1 MFLETQLDEALTSQR
16 SEIRFIRE
24 LLQAFGG
31 IQLIAEE
38 VHSREDLVKFLD
50 VARTDP
56 DIQAVH
62 IVAHWARVGGECDLV
77 LTRDEVVD
85 LRDRENRRLFRE
97 LNVESVFLSSCS
109 LGGDPELMRRVLDIS
124 GSDALFSYSRDV
136 DDYEA
141 FLTESI
147 FYHLAFGHVRGRR
160 SDLSFVEV
168 YERLRFALDY
178 LLIDPD
184 RHSLANPLLAA
195 VFAE

>member
-1 MFLETQLDEALTSQR
+1 MSSTATPSDPQLVTVR
-16 SEIRFIRE
+16 RRY
-24 LLQAFGG
+24 
-31 IQLIAEE
+31 
-38 VHSREDLVKFLD
+38 
-50 VARTDP
+50 RT
-56 DIQAVH
+56 H
-62 IVAHWARVGGECDLV
+62 G
-77 LTRDEVVD
+77 
-85 LRDRENRRLFRE
+85 
-97 LNVESVFLSSCS
+97 
-109 LGGDPELMRRVLDIS
+109 RRVLDIS